1 MVFGHVIEGKEVV
14 NEIESQKVDEN
25 SRPLAEVQIS
35 SCGEL
40 VLQVRPKGMP
50 AIYESSF
57 GLSYA
62 SVIFWVAVR
71 LSRHLTANLELAW
84 TGGI

>member
-14 NEIESQKVDEN
+14 KEIESQNVDEN

-40 VLQVRPKGMP
+40 VLQVRPKGML
-50 AIYESSF
+50 AVSESSLKHLLHLKCHF
-57 GLSYA
+57 NCTRATGRAPGL
-62 SVIFWVAVR
+62 
-71 LSRHLTANLELAW
+71 
-84 TGGI
+84 